1 LVVLAL
7 LLANLYSFLRIGV
20 LLLLEVL
27 LATVD
32 FFRGLFHGRS
42 FIKELKF
49 VPTRVAI
56 CILLRELCVIGA
68 KMDLSR
74 GLPIVHLNLL
84 GYDEQSH
91 RRGPDSLFAH
101 WTLKGIDDAVARLWR
116 AAQRSPLRHYEVWV
130 YSDHGQSHTTSYFK
144 LHGRSIQQALSKA
157 FQV

>member
-1 LVVLAL
+1 KLCPNPLLRDGSAYADNFTGGAAEAHFCPSSLGWGPALRAANPLVVLTL

-56 CILLRELCVIGA
+56 C
-68 KMDLSR
+68 
-74 GLPIVHLNLL
+74 
-84 GYDEQSH
+84 
-91 RRGPDSLFAH
+91 
-101 WTLKGIDDAVARLWR
+101 
-116 AAQRSPLRHYEVWV
+116 
-130 YSDHGQSHTTSYFK
+130 
-144 LHGRSIQQALSKA
+144 
-157 FQV
+157 